1 MALTTASYD
10 IGQKLFSGAAS
21 ELVNFI
27 RLQGAD
33 GQVFVPIP
41 AVDIVPHANPEFS
54 SRSGYGANDVRIKNA
69 STYCIQ
75 ETGAR
80 SLCPCLMTFQLQVDT
95 DCVIQLLGAS
105 QVSSVSYYQ
114 DMDILAQTR
123 VFANDEDNLYNKVEL
138 SFIPNVKYDSF
149 IIAIYDRH
157 TTTTIMPKDHKV
169 NIVVMKD
176 LVAMNNFNFV
186 KMAIQSSP
194 ETNFVING
202 ELFKIGKSGK
212 FELYNKNIEIYS
224 LGVAPVILTEKGT
237 DKILGPF
244 VVTYKWKPS
253 H

>member
-27 RLQGAD
+27 SLQGAS
-33 GQVFVPIP
+33 GEVFVPIP
-41 AVDIVPHANPEFS
+41 AADVVPHTNPEFS
-54 SRSGYGANDVRIKNA
+54 SRSGYTDNDVRIKNA

-75 ETGAR
+75 EKGAR
-80 SLCPCLMTFQLQVDT
+80 SLCPCLMTFDLEVDI
-95 DCVIQLLGAS
+95 DCVIQLLGTS
-105 QVSSVSYYQ
+105 QVSAISYYQ

-123 VFANDEDNLYNKVEL
+123 VFAADANNKYNKVEL
-138 SFIPNVKYDSF
+138 SFIPNTKYDSF
-149 IIAIYDRH
+149 IIAVYDRH

-169 NIVVMKD
+169 KIVVMKD
-176 LVAMNNFNFV
+176 LVAMSDFNFV
-186 KMAIQSSP
+186 KMAIQGSP
-194 ETNFVING
+194 ETNFIING

-224 LGVAPVILTEKGT
+224 LGVAPAILTQEDT
-237 DKILGPF
+237 DKLLGPF

-253 H
+253 Y

>member
-10 IGQKLFSGAAS
+10 IGQRLFSGSADDLAS
-21 ELVNFI
+21 FI
-27 RLQGAD
+27 SRQGT
-33 GQVFVPIP
+33 GGEVFIPIP
-41 AVDIVPHANPEFS
+41 SADIVSHANPEFS
-54 SRSGYGANDVRIKNA
+54 SRSGYGANDARIKNA
-69 STYCIQ
+69 SDYCIQ
-75 ETGAR
+75 DKDAR
-80 SLCPCLMTFQLQVDT
+80 SLCPCLMTFHLEVDT

-105 QVSSVSYYQ
+105 QVSLVSYYQ

-123 VFANDEDNLYNKVEL
+123 VFANTDNKVEL

-157 TTTTIMPKDHKV
+157 TTTTIMPKDQKV
-169 NIVVMKD
+169 KIAVMKD

-186 KMAIQSSP
+186 KMAIQGSP
-194 ETNFVING
+194 ETNFIING

-224 LGVAPVILTEKGT
+224 LGVIPAILTEQDT

-253 H
+253 Y